1 MTNEEMLEEI
11 FKVYQPPAQPKAVEY
26 RIYYD
31 ATTNEILYFSQE
43 DLPHPYV
50 VTTENIYM
58 SGRADLYKIV
68 EAQLV
73 RRDEYSSIKLQL
85 RPKGSKFKSAKN
97 DQQFAVDDSYNG
109 PVEGWDLNG

>member
-1 MTNEEMLEEI
+1 MTDEEMLAEI
-11 FKVYQPPAQPKAVEY
+11 FKVYQPQPNAKPAEF

-31 ATTNEILYFSQE
+31 ADTKEILYFSQE

-68 EAQLV
+68 DGQLV
-73 RRDEYSSIKLQL
+73 PKEFYSSIKLQL
-85 RPKGSKFKSAKN
+85 QPNGSKFKAAKN
-97 DQQFAVDDSYNG
+97 DQQFAVGDDYTG
-109 PVEGWDLNG
+109 AVEGWDLNG